1 MHFFFV
7 KNLHFSRFFRIFAS
21 RKGCCCVLQ
30 ANAQNPKIQVF
41 WRPPQDIRTPA
52 TRYCPARRNN
62 LPRAGQISNMPSR
75 SLQTL
80 GLIPVTTGFLPLSPL
95 VFIMNVSYDLLRQSE
110 RCKEKNGIMHR
121 SHTEIWPKTPFA
133 TILPYLLPYRDHL

>member
-1 MHFFFV
+1 LHFRFFF
-7 KNLHFSRFFRIFAS
+7 SIFAS
-21 RKGCCCVLQ
+21 RKGCCIIHS
-30 ANAQNPKIQVF
+30 ANAKSLYFQVF

-62 LPRAGQISNMPSR
+62 LPRAGQINNMPSR